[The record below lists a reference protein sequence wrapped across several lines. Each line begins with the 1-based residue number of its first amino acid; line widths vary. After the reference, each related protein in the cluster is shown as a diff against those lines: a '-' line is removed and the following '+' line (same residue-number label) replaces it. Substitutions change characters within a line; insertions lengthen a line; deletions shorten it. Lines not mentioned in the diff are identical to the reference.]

1 MFKTRNAKLT
11 VFIILLSY
19 FMTLLDNSIIF
30 TGTAK
35 MAADMNMSP
44 STLAWV
50 QNAYALTYGGLL
62 LIGGRLGDI
71 FGRKRLFVVALSIFG
86 LGSLLVGLAQ
96 TSGVLIVA
104 RAFQGIGASSLAP
117 TTLALLMDSFE
128 GQERTQAVAW
138 YGSVAGIGASLGLVI
153 GGVFATYFS
162 WRDGFFI
169 NVPIAI
175 IMILLAITVLPKS
188 ATQNGRFDFMGT
200 VLSMIGMFSLV
211 YAVNGASQPV
221 LMLVIAFVALIL
233 FVLTENRASSPI
245 MPLRLFHDCER
256 VGGYIARLFYMGGML
271 GFWFLTPQLM
281 QNVLHFTPLASG
293 IGFFPLTVLNFIVAL
308 QVPKVLAKY
317 GNRRVLIV
325 GISITALGM
334 LGVMQ
339 FNESL
344 GYLLGISIPMVFLGI
359 GQGLAFSPMTNVGI
373 ANADVRDAGAASGVV
388 NVMHQVGGSLGMSLM
403 VTIGSLFNNTIVS
416 YRVAILVAFI
426 FMIIALIAAVV
437 LIKEQK

>member
-1 MFKTRNAKLT
+1 
-11 VFIILLSY
+11 
-19 FMTLLDNSIIF
+19 
-30 TGTAK
+30 
-35 MAADMNMSP
+35 
-44 STLAWV
+44 
-50 QNAYALTYGGLL
+50 
-62 LIGGRLGDI
+62 
-71 FGRKRLFVVALSIFG
+71 
-86 LGSLLVGLAQ
+86 
-96 TSGVLIVA
+96 
-104 RAFQGIGASSLAP
+104 
-117 TTLALLMDSFE
+117 
-128 GQERTQAVAW
+128 
-138 YGSVAGIGASLGLVI
+138 
-153 GGVFATYFS
+153 
-162 WRDGFFI
+162 
-169 NVPIAI
+169 
-175 IMILLAITVLPKS
+175 MILLAITVLPKS